1 MLNPQEKTTL
11 EFQPSINS
19 KNKMEFEAGNE
30 MEIEAENET
39 GNCYV
44 NSTYEQ

>member
-30 MEIEAENET
+30 MEIEAENELEIAT
-39 GNCYV
+39 
-44 NSTYEQ
+44 